1 MIFGFLVILDYFIGL
16 GKIVIGIMLNVG
28 FSDIHMI
35 TIDLMQNMFQYF
47 NLYVLNTLDD
57 NEYAVFLQE
66 KELKVILFMTPS
78 VF

>member
-35 TIDLMQNMFQYF
+35 TIDLMQNMF
-47 NLYVLNTLDD
+47 
-57 NEYAVFLQE
+57 
-66 KELKVILFMTPS
+66 
-78 VF
+78 